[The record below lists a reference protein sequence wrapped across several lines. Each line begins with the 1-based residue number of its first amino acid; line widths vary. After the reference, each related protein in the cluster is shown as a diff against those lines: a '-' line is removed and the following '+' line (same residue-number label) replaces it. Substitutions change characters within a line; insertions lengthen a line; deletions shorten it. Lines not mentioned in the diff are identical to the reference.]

1 MVLNKTVKKISAGFM
16 AGLCAFS
23 MLASTAASAVP
34 VEAAAL
40 STENSAFPSVDVI
53 VAQAATLLGTKYG
66 FGYKGYTGAYYK
78 GGYKAMSE
86 AAVRKQGIDCSELV
100 YYTLTHLGYSTSG
113 FRWNNPVPVDTPDWL
128 ETKGECT
135 FTYNGVTSKVDME
148 KKKVKATEHPYWERE
163 DGSTITP
170 GSVLIADNTKGMD
183 HAWIY
188 IGEFSSRDEV
198 VAYLRNIGVPESK
211 ITDKTVGDG
220 TGAGGIHWRI
230 ESSGSE
236 GVVINNKTS
245 GKDSVTALDMYA
257 YRITQSNVNF
267 KITKV
272 LSSDN
277 SVKISGIS
285 PIDNSK
291 AVYGVYTD
299 RECTQKTGEITI
311 GEDGTGS
318 IELPVNRTYYVKEIS
333 APTGYSL
340 SPEVYELKANGNVN
354 VTEDYQNGTIRVN
367 KTAEDG
373 IVGNRQFE
381 LSWTENGI
389 EHTKTAVTNDS
400 GTAEFPNLRVY
411 DLSMKNAITYTVS
424 EINADERYVQPVS
437 QNILLTN
444 GDADLTVTANFENVL
459 KKGSL
464 QINKQSED
472 GQNGDRH
479 FTVSGGGR
487 TYDITTASD
496 GVAVLSG
503 IPVFDSNNEKIVY
516 TVSEK
521 DVPIRYVVPAEQTA
535 TLSVDAT
542 TDLTFQNTLK
552 KFTAEII
559 KQDAETVSAQGDGTL
574 SGAVYGLYRDGE
586 LVDSYTTDEN
596 GCFKTNSYP
605 CGNYTIQEI
614 SPSAG
619 YQLDDTVYTVGAQ
632 PENYTIELNS
642 TSLTVKETPVKGNVS
657 ILKHSDKNADEIV
670 NLEAGAEFEIYLKS
684 SGSYENAEDTEKDYL
699 ITDENGFAKTKDMPY
714 GQYTVHQTKTV
725 NEAEFVSDFDVLISE
740 NGRTYEYVLN
750 DTPFS
755 SFIQVEKLDAETG
768 KAIAYQGAGFQ
779 IFNTLNQPVTLGG
792 VDTFYTD
799 NNGVLMIPD
808 SLAYGSYSLVEVQA
822 PNGYV
827 LDSTPLPFKVDS
839 SNAEEENAV
848 NIIKL
853 TKSDTAQ
860 KGRISVQKT
869 GKAFVTVNGT
879 GYASENENEQ
889 ISRVFYT
896 PVFKE
901 KGLEN
906 AVFQVIAGEDIIT
919 ADGTVRAQAG
929 EVVAELT
936 TDSSGY
942 AETDLLYLGKY
953 QIREVSAPYGYV
965 RNDEIHSVE
974 LTYAGQE
981 IAVRDTVQDN
991 FQNDHQDVKIRLSK
1005 VMEHDEKYG
1014 IGDNKEYLS
1023 VRFGLF
1029 AAEDITAAD
1038 GSVIPE
1044 NGLIAE
1050 ISLDEDMT
1058 ATIAQQL
1065 PFAKYYVQEIATD
1078 EHYVLNG
1085 EKYLVTFQYQGQEI
1099 TTVDIDCGQ
1108 FKNALKRGKV
1118 KGKKVNPDGK
1128 SLDGAIIGLFR
1139 ADAADF
1145 SGTSAL
1151 YTEVSDQ
1158 NGCFTFENVPYGS
1171 YLIKEILP
1179 PGGYVLTEKAY
1190 PVTISEN
1197 GETVEIIIENSP
1209 VKVAV
1214 SKEDVYGEELPGA
1227 QMQLINEHGEIVEE
1241 WTSDG
1246 SNHIISE
1253 LPAGSYTIHEA
1264 AAPDGYVIAADISF
1278 IVNVLNKVTVKN
1290 IEVSDFTEDGIPL
1303 VTMVDNTTA
1312 VQISK
1317 QDITTN
1323 AELSGAELAILDED
1337 GTVIDEWTSGG
1348 TPHFIEGRLTAGKT
1362 YILREILS
1370 PDGYVITNDIEFT
1383 VNPDGSV
1390 TEVVMTDD
1398 TTKVRISKTDI
1409 TNNAELPGAELVLL
1423 DENGNVIDEWTSG
1436 EEAHYIEGK
1445 LIVGK
1450 TYTLRET
1457 ASPDGYVITN
1467 DIEFTVNAD
1476 GSVTEVVMTD
1486 DTTKVRISKQSITG
1500 SDEISGAKL
1509 QVIGTDGEVIE
1520 EWISGET
1527 PHLIEGSLTA
1537 GKTYTLRETA
1547 SPDGY
1552 VITNDIEFTVNDDGS
1567 VTEVVMKDDTTKVRI
1582 SKQAITG
1589 GDELSGAKL
1598 QVIGTDGEIIEEW
1611 ISGET
1616 PHLIEGRLTAGKT
1629 YTLKE
1634 TASPDGYVIANEI
1647 EFTVNDDGSV
1657 DEVVMKDDTTKVRIS
1672 KQSITGSDELFGAK
1686 LQVIGTDGEVIEEWI
1701 SGDKPH
1707 FIEGRLTAGGT
1718 YTLREITAPEGYEIA
1733 NDITFTV
1740 STDGTVTEVVMKDE
1754 LTPETTTTVKI
1765 PRTTP
1770 TTTTVA
1776 TPAPVVR
1783 STPPTGDAGKN
1794 PAAYVLCLAG
1804 LFGLTAAVLLRKKDD
1819 RD

>member
-40 STENSAFPSVDVI
+40 STENSAFPSVDVV

-86 AAVRKQGIDCSELV
+86 AAVRKQGIDCSGLI

-113 FRWNNPVPVDTPDWL
+113 FSWNNPVPVDTPDWL

-148 KKKVKATEHPYWERE
+148 KKKVKATEHPYWECE

-220 TGAGGIHWRI
+220 TGAGGVHWRI
-230 ESSGSE
+230 ESNGSE

-277 SVKISGIS
+277 SVKISGTS

-299 RECTQKTGEITI
+299 RKCTQKTGEITI

-340 SPEVYELKANGNVN
+340 SPEVYELKANSNVN
-354 VTEDYQNGTIRVN
+354 VTEDYQNGT
-367 KTAEDG
+367 A
-373 IVGNRQFE
+373 
-381 LSWTENGI
+381 
-389 EHTKTAVTNDS
+389 HTKTAVTNDS
-400 GTAEFPNLRVY
+400 GTAEFKDLRVY

-424 EINADERYVQPVS
+424 EINADERYVQPIS
-437 QNILLTN
+437 QNILLIN
-444 GDADLTVTANFENVL
+444 GDADLTVIANFENVL

-487 TYDITTASD
+487 SYDITTASD

-552 KFTAEII
+552 KFTAEIV

-632 PENYTIELNS
+632 PEHYTVELNS
-642 TSLTVKETPVKGNVS
+642 TSLTVKETPVKGSVS

-684 SGSYENAEDTEKDYL
+684 SGSYENAEDAEKDYL

-799 NNGVLMIPD
+799 NNGVLMTPD
-808 SLAYGSYSLVEVQA
+808 SLAYGSYSLVEVQT

-839 SNAEEENAV
+839 SNAKEENAM
-848 NIIKL
+848 NIIRL

-869 GKAFVTVNGT
+869 GKVFVTVNGT

-896 PVFKE
+896 PVFQE

-936 TDSSGY
+936 TNADGY

-953 QIREVSAPYGYV
+953 QIREISAPYGYV

-991 FQNDHQDVKIRLSK
+991 FQNDCQDVKIRLSK
-1005 VMEHDEKYG
+1005 AMEHDEKYG
-1014 IGDNKEYLS
+1014 IGNNKEYLS

-1038 GSVIPE
+1038 DSVIPE

-1085 EKYLVTFQYQGQEI
+1085 EKYLVTFQYQGQEM

-1108 FKNALKRGKV
+1108 FENVLKRGKIE
-1118 KGKKVNPDGK
+1118 GKKVNPDGK
-1128 SLDGAIIGLFR
+1128 ALDGAIIGLFC
-1139 ADAADF
+1139 ADTADF

-1151 YTEVSDQ
+1151 YTEVSDK

-1179 PGGYVLTEKAY
+1179 PDGYVLTEKAY

-1197 GETVEIIIENSP
+1197 GETVEITIENSP

-1253 LPAGSYTIHEA
+1253 IPAGSYTIHEA

-1303 VTMVDNTTA
+1303 LTMVDNTTA

-1317 QDITTN
+1317 QDITAN

-1337 GTVIDEWTSGG
+1337 GTVIDEWISGG

-1423 DENGNVIDEWTSG
+1423 DENGIVIDEWTSG
-1436 EEAHYIEGK
+1436 EESHYIEGK

-1457 ASPDGYVITN
+1457 AAPDGYVITN

-1486 DTTKVRISKQSITG
+1486 DTTKVRISKQAITG
-1500 SDEISGAKL
+1500 GDELSGAKL
-1509 QVIGTDGEVIE
+1509 QVIGTDGEIIE

-1527 PHLIEGSLTA
+1527 PHLIEGRLTA
-1537 GKTYTLRETA
+1537 GKSYTLRETA

-1552 VITNDIEFTVNDDGS
+1552 VIANEIEFTVNDDGS

-1629 YTLKE
+1629 YTLKG

-1672 KQSITGSDELFGAK
+1672 KQAITGSDELFGAK

-1754 LTPETTTTVKI
+1754 LTPETTTTVKT
-1765 PRTTP
+1765 PRTTT

-1804 LFGLTAAVLLRKKDD
+1804 LFSLTAVILLRKKDD
-1819 RD
+1819 KD